1 MPVSMDEEVYA
12 DEKKEEGDEHPERSM
27 SMAAD
32 KMYSK
37 EHEAAP
43 FDEKPS
49 SESPSAVA
57 DVAESNSHVK
67 PRTALS
73 SSKAEMGGDGKDDDD
88 YPSDEDPDPAAARC
102 LSPLPFDSHEDP
114 SSLME
119 LPENILSLPISPC
132 GPNDGEI

>member
-1 MPVSMDEEVYA
+1 MDEEHYA
-12 DEKKEEGDEHPERSM
+12 DEKKEEADELPERNM
-27 SMAAD
+27 SMEDTTFA
-32 KMYSK
+32 K
-37 EHEAAP
+37 EQDAAP

-57 DVAESNSHVK
+57 DVAESNSAVK
-67 PRTALS
+67 KPSALS
-73 SSKAEMGGDGKDDDD
+73 PSKIKEEGDGGENEN
-88 YPSDEDPDPAAARC
+88 YPSDEDPDPAARC
-102 LSPLPFDSHEDP
+102 FSPLPFDSHEDP

>member
-12 DEKKEEGDEHPERSM
+12 DEKKEEGDERPERSM
-27 SMAAD
+27 ST
-32 KMYSK
+32 MYSK
-37 EHEAAP
+37 EQEAAP

-57 DVAESNSHVK
+57 DVAESNSQVK

-73 SSKAEMGGDGKDDDD
+73 SSKGKGEDGTDNDD

-114 SSLME
+114 CSLME